1 MPRIYKVKCK
11 LCGNE
16 TTTDKA
22 YCVQTKTKKYYCSKE
37 EYEEY
42 LTKLK
47 IKNECI
53 EYVAEVINMK
63 FTPPTMIKLVN
74 GLSEFYD
81 YVVIKRAFKDNK
93 DSIQWAIENKTFGSE
108 FGKYKYIMSIVL
120 NNIEK
125 SYKTYKKEQE
135 EIEKLFTKSV
145 TNDIDIEILNSNREE
160 VKVKQNSDISMFLE
174 D

>member
-1 MPRIYKVKCK
+1 MARKYKCICK
-11 LCGNE
+11 ICGKE
-16 TTTDKA
+16 LTTDIA
-22 YCVQTKTKKYYCSKE
+22 YCVQGKTRSYYCNKE
-37 EYEEY
+37 EYEDY
-42 LTKLK
+42 LSKQK

-63 FTPPTMIKLVN
+63 FTPPAMIKLVN
-74 GLSEFYD
+74 GLNQFYD

-93 DSIQWAIENKTFGSE
+93 DSIRWAIENKTFGSE

-125 SYKTYKKEQE
+125 SYKAYKKEQE
-135 EIEKLFTKSV
+135 EMERLFNKSV
-145 TNDIDIEILNSNREE
+145 TNEVDIEILNNDRTE